1 VKHGM
6 KRRGCRNTTYDRWV
20 LMRQRCNNPLAN
32 GFDNYGGRGITV
44 CARWGLFANFLA
56 DMGEAPEGC
65 SLDRIDNDGN
75 YEPSNCRW
83 AERRVQMMNR
93 RRPRTAASVY
103 PGVAWRAATRKWV
116 AQPKVGGK
124 QTYLGSFSNEQDA
137 RQACIN
143 AEEFEAA

>member
-1 VKHGM
+1 MQQHPGQDRISWRYAGLILRRRTGCGVKHGM

-93 RRPRTAASVY
+93 GLLRFIICTRLSAHRQLMNRRRPRTAASV
-103 PGVAWRAATRKWV
+103 
-116 AQPKVGGK
+116 
-124 QTYLGSFSNEQDA
+124 
-137 RQACIN
+137 
-143 AEEFEAA
+143 